1 MQLYFSKEGKRVV
14 CGGTTSNIISRYL
27 DKPIKTEI
35 NYEDPSIPPIAHIE
49 GIDLVTEGVLTLG
62 EVLEIAEG
70 FTNNSDFDTKFR
82 EKEDGA
88 SLVARMLFEEATDI
102 NFFVGRAKNAAH
114 QNPNMPLS
122 FSLKLKLIEELSKCL
137 ENMGKHVKVMYF

>member
-1 MQLYFSKEGKRVV
+1 
-14 CGGTTSNIISRYL
+14 
-27 DKPIKTEI
+27 
-35 NYEDPSIPPIAHIE
+35 
-49 GIDLVTEGVLTLG
+49 
-62 EVLEIAEG
+62 
-70 FTNNSDFDTKFR
+70 
-82 EKEDGA
+82 
-88 SLVARMLFEEATDI
+88 MLFEEATDI